1 MTQLEKGDN
10 WNEHCGLWRTEI
22 QLSKKNV
29 ESVVEAFENVL
40 NPVDVEDKEDIYWI
54 SSGLCVRLDIQ
65 EDLLKAKIYG
75 KEMKDKFIR
84 ELLATCINFFDA
96 IKRSM
101 LKTFES
107 ANKKVMVKTSDKR
120 SIEYKQQENL
130 AF

>member
-10 WNEHCGLWRTEI
+10 WNEHCGLWPTEI

-54 SSGLCVRLDIQ
+54 SSGLCIRLDIQ

>member
-1 MTQLEKGDN
+1 M
-10 WNEHCGLWRTEI
+10 
-22 QLSKKNV
+22 
-29 ESVVEAFENVL
+29 
-40 NPVDVEDKEDIYWI
+40 EDKEDIYCI

-84 ELLATCINFFDA
+84 ELLETCINFFDP

-120 SIEYKQQENL
+120 SSEYKQQENL
-130 AF
+130 TFQLLVQAQILEERVNI

>member
-1 MTQLEKGDN
+1 
-10 WNEHCGLWRTEI
+10 
-22 QLSKKNV
+22 
-29 ESVVEAFENVL
+29 
-40 NPVDVEDKEDIYWI
+40 
-54 SSGLCVRLDIQ
+54 
-65 EDLLKAKIYG
+65 
-75 KEMKDKFIR
+75 MKDKFIR

-96 IKRSM
+96 IKRSI

>member
-1 MTQLEKGDN
+1 M
-10 WNEHCGLWRTEI
+10 
-22 QLSKKNV
+22 
-29 ESVVEAFENVL
+29 
-40 NPVDVEDKEDIYWI
+40 
-54 SSGLCVRLDIQ
+54 CVRLDIQ